1 MMAFRENKNCTKR
14 LQITNYQKVGKDIFE
29 NVEKNCFLVKFGTQ
43 QAKMI
48 TSFSANNEYGP
59 KFYAV
64 LLSCFRNIFIYF
76 RKSSHLKLK
85 GKQNQ
90 RSPGSESASKGF
102 SCLN

>member
-14 LQITNYQKVGKDIFE
+14 LQITNYQKAGKDVFE

-59 KFYAV
+59 NSMLYFCHV
-64 LLSCFRNIFIYF
+64 LETFSTT
-76 RKSSHLKLK
+76 S
-85 GKQNQ
+85 GKV
-90 RSPGSESASKGF
+90 
-102 SCLN
+102 LI